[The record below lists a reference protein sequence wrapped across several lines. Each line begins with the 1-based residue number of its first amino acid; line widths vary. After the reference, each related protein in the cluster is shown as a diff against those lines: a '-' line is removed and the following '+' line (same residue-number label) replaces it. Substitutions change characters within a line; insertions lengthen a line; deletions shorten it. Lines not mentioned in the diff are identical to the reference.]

1 MSLSDDVELLRKVPI
16 FANVELAKLK
26 LLAFTSEHM
35 RFDAG
40 QEVFHQGD
48 PGDAAYVIID
58 GTADVLTD
66 TAQGPLKILELGRH
80 AFLGEIAIISD
91 VPRTAT
97 IVAQTEL
104 HTLRISKELFF
115 RLIEEFPQMAVEI
128 MRVLASRLENTTQDL
143 TRARTRLREAG
154 LDEPEGS

>member
-1 MSLSDDVELLRKVPI
+1 
-16 FANVELAKLK
+16 VELAKLK

-48 PGDAAYVIID
+48 AGDAAHVIIE
-58 GTADVLTD
+58 GVVDVMTD
-66 TAQGPLKILELGRH
+66 TASGPIKILELGRH
-80 AFLGEIAIISD
+80 SFLGEIAIICD

-104 HTLRISKELFF
+104 HTLRIAKDLFF
-115 RLIEEFPQMAVEI
+115 RLVEEFPQMGIEI
-128 MRVLASRLENTTQDL
+128 MRVLAMRLENTTQEL
-143 TRARTRLREAG
+143 THARTRLREAG
-154 LDEPEGS
+154 LDDTKGD